1 MAMANSSVTDFSQLQ
16 ISSNNIKHPLI
27 WDFPSQPSLMTPL
40 RVPRG
45 PSSRLPERDGTMSSE
60 AQEEATGQQQRGADG
75 EKAQRLALH

>member
-1 MAMANSSVTDFSQLQ
+1 
-16 ISSNNIKHPLI
+16 
-27 WDFPSQPSLMTPL
+27 MTPL